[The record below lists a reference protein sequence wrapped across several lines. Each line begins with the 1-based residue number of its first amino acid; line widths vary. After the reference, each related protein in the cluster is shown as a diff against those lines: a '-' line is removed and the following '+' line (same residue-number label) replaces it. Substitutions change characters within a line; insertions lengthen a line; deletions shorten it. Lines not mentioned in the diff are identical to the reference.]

1 MLMKS
6 KKKRVLPGF
15 GLSLGF
21 TTLYISLLV
30 LIPLSMV
37 FIETSKLGWG
47 EFIEIVTSERV
58 LHSYK
63 ISFGTAIAA
72 AAINAVFGFI
82 VAWVLVR
89 YSFPGKR
96 ILDALIDLPFAL
108 PTAVAGITLT
118 TLYSTNGWI
127 GQFLEPLNIK
137 IAFTPLGITIALTFI
152 GLPFIVRMVQPVL
165 QDIEKEVEEAAE
177 SLGASRF
184 QVFRKVIF
192 PEVFPA
198 LLSGFS
204 LAFARGLGEY
214 GSVVFIAG
222 NMPMK
227 TEIAPLMI
235 MTKLEQFDY
244 AGATCLFTLFGI
256 LFYISDILEKDYN
269 IDGVLKGAIL
279 AIPLLFMTITSY
291 LTGSKIGKKM
301 KKMKSLIVFGLIL
314 MTISFASLVFFKSLI
329 PFFSV
334 LVISSIGTGLAL
346 PCINSFITGS
356 VSSDKRGF
364 VTSLYGSV
372 RFLGVAIGPPVYST
386 LMDWSRTGMFLTTAG
401 LTLLVSL
408 LCMILIRVGKKE
420 ASKEKNQKKDTLF
433 DKLQLT

>member
-1 MLMKS
+1 MKS

-72 AAINAVFGFI
+72 AAINAVFGLI

-127 GQFLEPLNIK
+127 GQFFEPLNIK

-244 AGATCLFTLFGI
+244 AGAT
-256 LFYISDILEKDYN
+256 
-269 IDGVLKGAIL
+269 AI
-279 AIPLLFMTITSY
+279 AVVMMI
-291 LTGSKIGKKM
+291 
-301 KKMKSLIVFGLIL
+301 
-314 MTISFASLVFFKSLI
+314 ISFLCLI
-329 PFFSV
+329 M
-334 LVISSIGTGLAL
+334 
-346 PCINSFITGS
+346 INLIQ
-356 VSSDKRGF
+356 
-364 VTSLYGSV
+364 
-372 RFLGVAIGPPVYST
+372 
-386 LMDWSRTGMFLTTAG
+386 MWSRKHELA
-401 LTLLVSL
+401 
-408 LCMILIRVGKKE
+408 E
-420 ASKEKNQKKDTLF
+420 E
-433 DKLQLT
+433 

>member
-1 MLMKS
+1 MKS

-127 GQFLEPLNIK
+127 GQFFEPLNIK

-184 QVFRKVIF
+184 QIFRKVIF

-244 AGATCLFTLFGI
+244 AGAT
-256 LFYISDILEKDYN
+256 
-269 IDGVLKGAIL
+269 AI
-279 AIPLLFMTITSY
+279 AVVM
-291 LTGSKIGKKM
+291 M
-301 KKMKSLIVFGLIL
+301 M
-314 MTISFASLVFFKSLI
+314 ISFLCLI
-329 PFFSV
+329 M
-334 LVISSIGTGLAL
+334 
-346 PCINSFITGS
+346 INLIQ
-356 VSSDKRGF
+356 
-364 VTSLYGSV
+364 
-372 RFLGVAIGPPVYST
+372 
-386 LMDWSRTGMFLTTAG
+386 MWSRGAK
-401 LTLLVSL
+401 LV
-408 LCMILIRVGKKE
+408 KE
-420 ASKEKNQKKDTLF
+420 
-433 DKLQLT
+433 